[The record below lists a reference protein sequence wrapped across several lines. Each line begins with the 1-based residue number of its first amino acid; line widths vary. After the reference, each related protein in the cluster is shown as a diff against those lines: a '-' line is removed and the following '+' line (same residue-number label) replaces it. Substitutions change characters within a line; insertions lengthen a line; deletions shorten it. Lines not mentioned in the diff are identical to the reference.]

1 MKLRYYFDAGPD
13 DVEEFD
19 FEIGYDEAFDHA
31 VEYYA
36 EVYGETVDER
46 SKGIIRGILID
57 ELIDF
62 ESDDYF
68 IDYLKEI
75 YENAAY
81 EAYREHCEY
90 QDDPYSYYGVS
101 RWDFF

>member
-19 FEIGYDEAFDHA
+19 FEIGYDEAFDRA

-36 EVYGETVDER
+36 EVYGGRVDDRAME
-46 SKGIIRGILID
+46 IVRGILA
-57 ELIDF
+57 
-62 ESDDYF
+62 DDYIDYENDDSF
-68 IDYLKEI
+68 IEYLKEI
-75 YENAAY
+75 YENTAY
-81 EAYREHCEY
+81 EAYEDCCEY
-90 QDDPYSYYGVS
+90 RRDPYGYYGVS